1 MYSIFI
7 DVNSIDILHNLG
19 IHKMKKELNSAITS
33 LQ

>member
-19 IHKMKKELNSAITS
+19 IHKMKELNSAITS